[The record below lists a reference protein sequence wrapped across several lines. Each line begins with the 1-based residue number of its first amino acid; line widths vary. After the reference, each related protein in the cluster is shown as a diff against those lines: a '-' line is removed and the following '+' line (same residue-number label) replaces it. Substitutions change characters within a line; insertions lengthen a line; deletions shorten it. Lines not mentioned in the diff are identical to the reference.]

1 MRPKRDSSYGCIKA
15 LLLLGRVSNLP
26 TVWSNCLAAW
36 LLAGGALVESPD
48 VQRFVWLIVGAT
60 LLFLAGMFLNDAFD
74 VQFDRE
80 HRPERP
86 IPSGAIS
93 VKSVWVLGIGQLLL
107 GLGCLVCLNTLAT
120 LCAIGLA
127 GSILLYDWLHKRT
140 AWSPLLM
147 GLCRLF
153 LYLLAG
159 ATATGS
165 LGLTVV
171 LSACCAVGV
180 HRRAEQHRP
189 ARGHRRPGQLMAVLA
204 AWLAVGTRLRAAILG
219 REC

>member
-1 MRPKRDSSYGCIKA
+1 MRPKCDSSYGCIKA

-36 LLAGGALVESPD
+36 LLAGGALVESAD
-48 VQRFVWLIVGAT
+48 QQRFAWLIAGAT

-86 IPSGAIS
+86 IPSGAITA
-93 VKSVWVLGIGQLLL
+93 KTVWVLGIGQLLL
-107 GLGCLVCLNTLAT
+107 GLGCLVWMNTLAT
-120 LCAIGLA
+120 LCALGLA
-127 GSILLYDWLHKRT
+127 ASILLYDWLHKRT
-140 AWSPLLM
+140 AWSPMLM

-153 LYLLAG
+153 LYLLAA
-159 ATATGS
+159 ATTTEP

-171 LSACCAVGV
+171 LCAF
-180 HRRAEQHRP
+180 AP
-189 ARGHRRPGQLMAVLA
+189 L
-204 AWLAVGTRLRAAILG
+204 
-219 REC
+219 